1 MQKDERTNGLL
12 GDDGERYL
20 EDDFEADFHT
30 PPMLEPW
37 RIERASVELCGEIAK
52 KSQELITL
60 VNRLC
65 SLYV

>member
-1 MQKDERTNGLL
+1 MKDERTSGLP
-12 GDDGERYL
+12 GEDGEKYL
-20 EDDFEADFHT
+20 EDDFEVDSHT

-37 RIERASVELCGEIAK
+37 RIEGASVELCGEIAK

-60 VNRLC
+60 VNRLR